1 MVGLTGTDGK
11 TTTTHFLYHILRA
24 AGKKV
29 GMINSVSA
37 LIGDETLETGLHTT
51 TPDAPDVQRF
61 LAQMVV
67 AETEVC
73 LLETT
78 SHGLAQHRV
87 TACDFDV
94 AIVTNITHEHL
105 DVHGSLADYR
115 AAKASLFESLATA
128 APKGQPKLAVLNC
141 DDWSFEYLKE
151 KLERNHTTWRGY
163 SLVAGHPQATL
174 SAEEVTYHPDKT
186 RFTLRWGAETFAVET
201 NLVGDYNVSN
211 CLAAVTA
218 ALEAFQLP
226 PAVVQQG
233 AAALRGIPGRM
244 ERLDE
249 GQDFLAV
256 VDFAHTPNALRRSLS
271 VAKTLTPGRVIA
283 VFGCAGLRDV
293 EKRVMMGHIA
303 AELADVT
310 LITAEDPRTEN
321 LADIIA
327 ATANTMLADGA
338 IEGLTFERV
347 PDRGRALYLAT
358 QLARPGD
365 MVIAL
370 GKGHEQSMCFGEI
383 EYPWDDRQAL
393 RTALRGA
400 PLLTLPTAS

>member
-1 MVGLTGTDGK
+1 
-11 TTTTHFLYHILRA
+11 
-24 AGKKV
+24 
-29 GMINSVSA
+29 
-37 LIGDETLETGLHTT
+37 
-51 TPDAPDVQRF
+51 
-61 LAQMVV
+61 
-67 AETEVC
+67 
-73 LLETT
+73 
-78 SHGLAQHRV
+78 
-87 TACDFDV
+87 
-94 AIVTNITHEHL
+94 
-105 DVHGSLADYR
+105 
-115 AAKASLFESLATA
+115 
-128 APKGQPKLAVLNC
+128 
-141 DDWSFEYLKE
+141 
-151 KLERNHTTWRGY
+151 
-163 SLVAGHPQATL
+163 
-174 SAEEVTYHPDKT
+174 
-186 RFTLRWGAETFAVET
+186 
-201 NLVGDYNVSN
+201 
-211 CLAAVTA
+211 
-218 ALEAFQLP
+218 
-226 PAVVQQG
+226 
-233 AAALRGIPGRM
+233 M